1 MRNIGLSKLQN
12 LLFVLF
18 LFALTGCGASNS
30 NIAGTEGASGKIT
43 AKFDWAADGKSTA
56 KTVAAVPTGV
66 LSVRLKITGPT
77 VNGTT
82 YTRVKA
88 SFPAADGGGTVAV
101 TPGTSLIVTAE
112 ALGAGDVLL
121 YEGFKREVT
130 VTSGA
135 TTDLGTISM
144 AAPNYKVAD
153 EPCLGCH
160 ENSRGITGQSIV
172 ADYKGS
178 RHYSVTV
185 SPYPKFGVNSV
196 GCAGCHGPN
205 HNDLTPSLSGRCAE
219 CHNSVNGFGS
229 NTALR
234 DKHYAAGVPL
244 TNARFLSVANNNCSA
259 CHAPHNLSVGNA
271 ERADWAVS
279 GHGDVNA
286 LPWMDYDF
294 STRADCNAC
303 HTPAGFVQAVGN
315 GWTNTTVTAAVT
327 AGGMQPLNCDGC
339 HSSNDF
345 KNSVRT
351 LSAGTVNG
359 GYTAG
364 MGAFGSAAVATIQYP
379 NVGESNVCVPCHA
392 TRENGKS
399 VALGVTNF
407 ANASFK
413 NPHYLGA
420 AAVFY
425 GKGGFQF
432 YSSTSQ
438 TQYAPQAYT
447 TKYGVVADGT
457 IIPAAAA
464 STSNSTPAIAV
475 GDVLVGEKAPWSHGK
490 LGMNNFQTTK
500 TAEVVTAKGN
510 LVYSGTKGQ
519 CVACHLGPKNTHSFD
534 AFVGAEAT
542 WADASAA
549 TTRTLTLSNGSIKYG
564 GCYGCHTNEDM
575 KEVAE
580 LDEKPKY
587 DEAMAFF
594 RWQLDQVGAVYSDAY
609 PYFYNKAAT
618 PAALKNWIATDT
630 AVGMVVPGGNGAA
643 NMGAAL
649 NYKLLAAERGA
660 HVHNR
665 TFMKQLI
672 FDSVQYLQKGTVSF
686 SHRNIAAG
694 GSTDPNGLINF
705 GAYSTAV
712 GGLKAQTA
720 RNYIVRKN
728 TSGITGG
735 TAAVPVYTRN

>member
-30 NIAGTEGASGKIT
+30 NIAGTEGATGKIT

-66 LSVRLKITGPT
+66 LSVRLKVTGPT

-101 TPGTSLIVTAE
+101 TPGTKLIVTAE

-144 AAPNYKVAD
+144 AAPYYKVAD

-185 SPYPKFGVNSV
+185 SPVPNFNGTFYANST
-196 GCAGCHGPN
+196 GCAGCHGQQ
-205 HNDLTPSLSGRCAE
+205 HNDLNPALGFNTSRCYS
-219 CHNSVNGFGS
+219 CH
-229 NTALR
+229 
-234 DKHYAAGVPL
+234 
-244 TNARFLSVANNNCSA
+244 SVAGNFPAHKAEYQANKTSCTA
-259 CHAPHNLSVGNA
+259 CHQAHKLEFQQVPDLA
-271 ERADWAVS
+271 AS
-279 GHGDVNA
+279 GHGTA
-286 LPWMDYDF
+286 TKPAWTEYDF
-294 STRADCNAC
+294 STRTDCIAC
-303 HTPAGFVQAVGN
+303 HNPLGFANAVN
-315 GWTNTTVTAAVT
+315 SNWTNTAAT
-327 AGGMQPLNCDGC
+327 NTGKSALTCDTC
-339 HSSNDF
+339 HTSATQYHN
-345 KNSVRT
+345 NIRT
-351 LSAGTVNG
+351 ITG

-364 MGAFGSAAVATIQYP
+364 MGGFATNAKATIVFPDVNQ
-379 NVGESNVCVPCHA
+379 SNVCVPCHA
-392 TRENGKS
+392 SRENGKS
-399 VALGVTNF
+399 VALGVTDF
-407 ANASFK
+407 TNASFK
-413 NPHYLGA
+413 NPHYLAA

-425 GKGGFQF
+425 GTGGFQF
-432 YSSTSQ
+432 YSSASQ
-438 TQYAPQAYT
+438 TQYQPQAYT
-447 TKYGVVADGT
+447 SKYGVVVDGT
-457 IIPAAAA
+457 VIKAAAA

-475 GDVLVGEKAPWSHGK
+475 GDALVGDKAPWSHGK
-490 LGMNNFQTTK
+490 LGMNNFQTTISK
-500 TAEVVTAKGN
+500 ADVIAAKGN
-510 LVYSGTKGQ
+510 LVFTGTAGQ
-519 CVACHLGPKNTHSFD
+519 CVACHLGPEQTHSFD
-534 AFVGAEAT
+534 AYKGAEAT
-542 WADASAA
+542 WKTGTA
-549 TTRTLTLSNGSIKYG
+549 TANSMANGTFA
-564 GCYGCHTNEDM
+564 GCYGCHTNEDI

-587 DEAMAFF
+587 DAAMDFF
-594 RWQLDQVGAVYSDAY
+594 KWQLAQNGAVYSEAY
-609 PYFYNKAAT
+609 PYFFKADGVT
-618 PAALKNWIATDT
+618 ALKNWIAADT
-630 AVGMVVPGGNGAA
+630 TTGMVVTNGNGPA

-649 NYKLLAAERGA
+649 NFKLLKAEKGA

-672 FDSVQYLQKGTVSF
+672 FDSIQYLQTGNVSF
-686 SHRNIAAG
+686 SNRNIAAG
-694 GSTDPNGLINF
+694 ATADPDGLINF
-705 GAYSTAV
+705 KNYSTSLIST
-712 GGLKAQTA
+712 GKAGATTQTV
-720 RNYIVRKN
+720 RGYITRKN
-728 TSGITGG
+728 TSAP
-735 TAAVPVYTRN
+735 TAGLYTRP